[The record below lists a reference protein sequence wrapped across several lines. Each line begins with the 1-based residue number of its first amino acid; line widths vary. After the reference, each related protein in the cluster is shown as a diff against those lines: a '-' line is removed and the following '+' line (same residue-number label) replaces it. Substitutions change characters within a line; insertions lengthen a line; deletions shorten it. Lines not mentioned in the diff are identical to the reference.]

1 MLKERYNVVVK
12 EKVTNMKNIG
22 LIIVSGFIFLVILSM
37 AAFTVDQR
45 EYGLVFRLG
54 QIVKVKDK
62 PGLYFKLPFIES
74 VKYYDKRILTLD
86 GGEAAKF
93 ITSEN
98 KYMLVDS
105 FVKWR
110 IIDPAKYY
118 VSIKEG
124 GEAAAEDRLAK
135 VINAGL
141 RAEFGVRTVREVIA
155 GERGAIMD
163 NLRVKA
169 DKEAN
174 QIGIKVVDV
183 RLKRVDYSEEISK
196 SVFDRMISERKRI
209 ANQLRS
215 EGAAASEKIRADA
228 DKQREVIIAE
238 AFRDAQKAKG
248 DGDAI
253 ATEIYAKAYGK
264 SPEFYAFYRSTEAY
278 KNSFKSKSDVMVLD
292 PSSDFFKYLRAADG
306 NKK

>member
-1 MLKERYNVVVK
+1 
-12 EKVTNMKNIG
+12 MKNIG
-22 LIIVSGFIFLVILSM
+22 VMIVGGFVLVVLLSM

-45 EYGLVFRLG
+45 EYALVFRLG
-54 QIVKVKDK
+54 QIVKVNKD
-62 PGLYFKLPFIES
+62 PGLYFKLPLVES
-74 VKYYDKRILTLD
+74 VKYFDNRIVTLD
-86 GGEAAKF
+86 GEEAAKF

-110 IIDPAKYY
+110 ITDPAKYY

-124 GEAAAEDRLAK
+124 GEAAAEDRLSK

-141 RAEFGVRTVREVIA
+141 RAEFGVRTVHDVIA
-155 GERGAIMD
+155 GERTTIMD
-163 NLRVKA
+163 NLRQKA
-169 DKEAN
+169 DKEAS
-174 QIGIKVVDV
+174 QIGIQIVDV

-196 SVFDRMISERKRI
+196 SVFDRMNSERKRI

-238 AFRDAQKAKG
+238 AFRDAQNTKG
-248 DGDAI
+248 EGDAI
-253 ATEIYAKAYGK
+253 ATEIYAKSYGK

-278 KNSFKSKSDVMVLD
+278 KNSFKNKSDVMVLD
-292 PSSDFFKYLRAADG
+292 PSSEFFKYMRADG
-306 NKK
+306 GK

>member
-1 MLKERYNVVVK
+1 
-12 EKVTNMKNIG
+12 MKNLG
-22 LIIVSGFIFLVILSM
+22 LILFSAVIALVLANMSLYI
-37 AAFTVDQR
+37 VDQR
-45 EYGLVFRLG
+45 EHALVFRLG
-54 QIVKVKDK
+54 QIVKVKK
-62 PGLYFKLPFIES
+62 EPGIYVKLPFVER
-74 VKYYDKRILTLD
+74 VRYFDNRIVTLD
-86 GGEAAKF
+86 GEDPAKF

-110 IIDPAKYY
+110 ITDPAKYY

-135 VINAGL
+135 VVNAGS

-155 GERGAIMD
+155 GERTDIMD
-163 NLRVKA
+163 NLREKA
-169 DKEAN
+169 NIEAS
-174 QIGIKVVDV
+174 QIGVQVVDV

-196 SVFDRMISERKRI
+196 SVFDRMTSERKRI

-238 AFRDAQKAKG
+238 AFRDAQNTKG

-253 ATEIYAKAYGK
+253 AIEVYAKAYGK

-278 KNSFKSKSDVMVLD
+278 KNSFKNKSDVMVLD
-292 PSSDFFKYLRAADG
+292 PSSDFFRYLRAADG
-306 NKK
+306 K